1 MLQPLPATNTT
12 TRHRSGTFEEDPV
25 QEPADHQEELMHS
38 SFASDLSNT
47 TDQYDE
53 FRDDIVTK
61 KATLPIVEAY
71 QKNLSACFPSRRATN
86 LILDQLQAP
95 SIDVSQ

>member
-1 MLQPLPATNTT
+1 M
-12 TRHRSGTFEEDPV
+12 
-25 QEPADHQEELMHS
+25 QEPADHQEDLMHS

-47 TDQYDE
+47 TDQYEE